1 MDSFGGHSSYIGKA
15 NAIIKVRVG
24 SRYEIMADEGDGPVN
39 AIDRALRK
47 ALEVFYPELKRMR
60 LIDYKVRVISTG
72 ESTASV
78 TRVLIESTD
87 GESTWT
93 TVGASKDIINAS
105 MLALTD
111 SLEYMLKN
119 IPVISD

>member
-1 MDSFGGHSSYIGKA
+1 
-15 NAIIKVRVG
+15 
-24 SRYEIMADEGDGPVN
+24 MADEGDGPVN

-47 ALEVFYPELKRMR
+47 ALEVFYPELKKMR
-60 LIDYKVRVISTG
+60 LIDYKVRVISSG